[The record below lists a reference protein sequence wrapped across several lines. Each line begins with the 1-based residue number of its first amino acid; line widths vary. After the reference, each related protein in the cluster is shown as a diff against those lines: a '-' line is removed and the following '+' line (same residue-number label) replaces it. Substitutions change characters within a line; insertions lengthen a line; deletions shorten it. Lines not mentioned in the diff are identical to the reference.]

1 MALSR
6 LSLRELQSR
15 PARSLLTLL
24 SIIIGAGAI
33 VATYIASDSAK
44 LAQRAMVQ
52 NVTGNAHLE
61 IQAAG
66 GGSFDI
72 REVLFLKELDGI
84 EVISPSVRRYSLL
97 SMLKANPI
105 ANIASNSWGSIS
117 KRIANCGMSSMSQA
131 KILLVTPHLSQSP
144 MNLRYGA
151 MRDSPNPLD
160 SL

>member
-33 VATYIASDSAK
+33 VATYIASDSAR

-52 NVTGNAHLE
+52 NVTGNAQLE

-66 GGSFDI
+66 GGSVDI
-72 REVLFLKELDGI
+72 RAVLFLKEIPGI
-84 EVISPSVRRYSLL
+84 SVISPSVRRCSFL
-97 SMLKANPI
+97 
-105 ANIASNSWGSIS
+105 GSIS
-117 KRIANCGMSSMSQA
+117 MRTARFAMWILSLERILMR
-131 KILLVTPHLSQSP
+131 P
-144 MNLRYGA
+144 LRSTFKTNREPRPLCRRFGA
-151 MRDSPNPLD
+151 TKALPNPR
-160 SL
+160 S